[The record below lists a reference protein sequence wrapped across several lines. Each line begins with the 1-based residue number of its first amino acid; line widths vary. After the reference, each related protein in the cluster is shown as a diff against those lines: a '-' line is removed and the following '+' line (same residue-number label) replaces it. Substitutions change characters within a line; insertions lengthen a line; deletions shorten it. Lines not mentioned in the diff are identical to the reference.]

1 MGRQRIHKRARNVP
15 QTAVSQMYLAARQGM
30 DSLFRKVCYICNT
43 LSSDGLKV
51 KKNIGNS
58 LTKVVIEN
66 FLRESVPEKKSL
78 ILKKN
83 CLYVPFHFLVESN
96 Q

>member
-1 MGRQRIHKRARNVP
+1 
-15 QTAVSQMYLAARQGM
+15 M

-51 KKNIGNS
+51 KRNIGNS

-78 ILKKN
+78 ILKKKLSLRSFSFP
-83 CLYVPFHFLVESN
+83 C
-96 Q
+96 